1 MSAPCGFE
9 AAGPD
14 PREDGAP
21 GRPTRVRPALVRL
34 ALVDPHHLVSGVL
47 AMALGQDPRL
57 HVVGQVNDLEVAVAT
72 CSASQPD
79 VVILGITG
87 GSGPQLAVLS
97 TLVSEQPACPVLV
110 LSTLDDD
117 VLVTEALEVG
127 ARGYLPAEASLREV
141 ADGVVAVARGD
152 TVIGPRQVTAVVR
165 SLSGRVPAR
174 SPWPQTLLA
183 ALTIREVE
191 VLRRLAAGQST
202 TDIAADLGIAVP
214 TTRTHIQNVLNKLG
228 VPSRLAAAAFAVRH
242 GVV

>member
-1 MSAPCGFE
+1 MSAPYGAE
-9 AAGPD
+9 AAGAD
-14 PREDGAP
+14 PRKHATP
-21 GRPTRVRPALVRL
+21 VPLVRL

-47 AMALGQDPRL
+47 AIALDQDPRL
-57 HVVGQVNDLEVAVAT
+57 HVVGQINDLEEAVAT

-87 GSGPQLAVLS
+87 GSSQQLAVLS
-97 TLVSEQPACPVLV
+97 TLVSEQPSCPVLV

-127 ARGYLPAEASLREV
+127 ARGYLPVEASLREV

-152 TVIGPRQVTAVVR
+152 TVIGSRQVTAVVR
-165 SLSGRVPAR
+165 SLSSSVPVR
-174 SPWPQTLLA
+174 SPWPQTMLA
-183 ALTIREVE
+183 ALTTREVE
-191 VLRRLAAGQST
+191 ILRRLAAGQST
-202 TDIAADLGIAVP
+202 TDIAADLGIAVV

-228 VPSRLAAAAFAVRH
+228 MPSRLAAAAFAVRH